1 MMKTTFAGLAA
12 ALSMFVVQLQTV
24 TPADACGVKLI
35 VKTPN
40 PRQAVA
46 RSSRPSDVLLLGT
59 PSHRLTRDLSA
70 RGHKV
75 EVATDAGS
83 AKRQNYAAVMTDQ
96 AHADA
101 ARAKFGNEVVVVYAD
116 SGSDAQRVE
125 TLVARRPVAADKNR
139 TVVAAQINRKPIA
152 AGPEEKGSA
161 KTMVASKEP
170 NETPAVATP
179 KAPEKQPEKVVK
191 APEKAPEPEKVAVKA
206 PEPKPEK
213 TPEPKPEKV
222 TTNVAPPVE
231 TKRPAEKVQAPSKL
245 REEMY
250 FGMGS
255 ASIQRKTSIARAVK
269 WLAAN
274 ASGSIMI
281 EGHADPTGTP
291 EGNQVLSQNRA
302 DAVKDAIV
310 SEGGDASR
318 IEVQAFGDTKLKY
331 GRSDGRNRRVSIEA
345 KP

>member
-46 RSSRPSDVLLLGT
+46 RSSRPSDVLLLGS

-75 EVATDAGS
+75 EVASDPGS

-125 TLVARRPVAADKNR
+125 TLVARRPVNADKNR

-152 AGPEEKGSA
+152 AGPEEKGQG
-161 KTMVASKEP
+161 KVMVATKDASEM
-170 NETPAVATP
+170 PAAAKPV
-179 KAPEKQPEKVVK
+179 EKPVEKVAV
-191 APEKAPEPEKVAVKA
+191 KAPEPEKVAVKA
-206 PEPKPEK
+206 PEPKPEPK
-213 TPEPKPEKV
+213 PAPEPKPEKV
-222 TTNVAPPVE
+222 TTTVAPPVE
-231 TKRPAEKVQAPSKL
+231 TKRPPAEKPVAAPAKL
-245 REEMY
+245 REEIY

-255 ASIQRKTSIARAVK
+255 ANISRKSAVARAVK

-291 EGNQVLSQNRA
+291 EGNQILSQSRA
-302 DAVKDAIV
+302 DAVKEAIV
-310 SEGGDASR
+310 TEGGDASR

>member
-12 ALSMFVVQLQTV
+12 VLSMLVVQLETA

-75 EVATDAGS
+75 EVASDAGS

-96 AHADA
+96 AHANE

-116 SGSDAQRVE
+116 SASDAQRIE
-125 TLVARRPVAADKNR
+125 TLVARRPVNADKNR

-152 AGPEEKGSA
+152 AGPDEKGPA
-161 KTMVASKEP
+161 KVMVASKEP
-170 NETPAVATP
+170 TETPAAAQKPV
-179 KAPEKQPEKVVK
+179 EKPV
-191 APEKAPEPEKVAVKA
+191 EKVAVKA

-213 TPEPKPEKV
+213 V
-222 TTNVAPPVE
+222 TTTVAPPVE
-231 TKRPAEKVQAPSKL
+231 TKRPPVEKTVVAPAKL
-245 REEMY
+245 REEIY

-255 ASIQRKTSIARAVK
+255 ANISRKTSIARAVK

-291 EGNQVLSQNRA
+291 EGNQILSQSRA
-302 DAVKDAIV
+302 DAVKEAIV
-310 SEGGDASR
+310 SEGGDGSR

-345 KP
+345 K

>member
-1 MMKTTFAGLAA
+1 ML
-12 ALSMFVVQLQTV
+12 VVQLETA

-75 EVATDAGS
+75 EVASDAGS

-96 AHADA
+96 AHANE

-116 SGSDAQRVE
+116 SASDAQRIE
-125 TLVARRPVAADKNR
+125 TLVARRPVNADKNR

-152 AGPEEKGSA
+152 AGPDEKGPA
-161 KTMVASKEP
+161 KVMVASKEP
-170 NETPAVATP
+170 TETPAAAQKPV
-179 KAPEKQPEKVVK
+179 EKPV
-191 APEKAPEPEKVAVKA
+191 EKVAVKA
-206 PEPKPEK
+206 PEPKPEPVPVK
-213 TPEPKPEKV
+213 APEPKPEKV
-222 TTNVAPPVE
+222 TTTVAPPVE
-231 TKRPAEKVQAPSKL
+231 TKRPPAEKPVQAPAKL
-245 REEMY
+245 REEIY

-255 ASIQRKTSIARAVK
+255 ANISRKTSIARAVK

-291 EGNQVLSQNRA
+291 EGNQILSQSRA
-302 DAVKDAIV
+302 DAVKEAIV
-310 SEGGDASR
+310 SEGGDGSR

-345 KP
+345 K